1 MVAVR
6 PWRMASETKVGGR
19 WHVDADGGRM
29 QQRWN
34 PRMRGVDGG
43 EDSGGVRMQWRQR
56 RGVDSGTLQCGK
68 LDVNAFG
75 ECGKA
80 KKFGKKGLA
89 KGNFILQTCVAKTCL

>member
-34 PRMRGVDGG
+34 PRMRGVD
-43 EDSGGVRMQWRQR
+43 
-56 RGVDSGTLQCGK
+56 SGTLQCGK

-89 KGNFILQTCVAKTCL
+89 KGNFLLQTRVAKTCL